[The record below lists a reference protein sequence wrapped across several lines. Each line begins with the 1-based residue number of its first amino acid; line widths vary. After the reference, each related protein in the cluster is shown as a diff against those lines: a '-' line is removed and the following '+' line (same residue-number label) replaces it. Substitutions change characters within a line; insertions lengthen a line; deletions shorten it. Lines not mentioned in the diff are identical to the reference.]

1 MYAID
6 FNYPFEFETTVIKHL
21 TTTSKKKENI
31 VCVACEQK
39 SKTKKGFN

>member
-21 TTTSKKKENI
+21 TTTSKKKRKHS
-31 VCVACEQK
+31 VCGMRTKEQNEK
-39 SKTKKGFN
+39 RV